1 MVVRIE
7 PGDVD
12 GYFPDSQP
20 SEMLNM
26 LAHIVAKMLNSGGHR
41 SGEGQSKIQME
52 DRNLPVQFTVCFWT
66 RVEVTASADSQNSSC
81 VRPYMCRLVGSLSCN
96 LSDHC

>member
-12 GYFPDSQP
+12 GDFPDSQP

-26 LAHIVAKMLNSGGHR
+26 LAHILAKVLNSGGHSLLLGASGSHGERRFPELLLR
-41 SGEGQSKIQME
+41 STLHVPSRRQPELQSE
-52 DRNLPVQFTVCFWT
+52 
-66 RVEVTASADSQNSSC
+66 
-81 VRPYMCRLVGSLSCN
+81 RPLLTE
-96 LSDHC
+96 

>member
-52 DRNLPVQFTVCFWT
+52 DRNLPVQFTVCFWRAPIPRT
-66 RVEVTASADSQNSSC
+66 PPAFDPTCAVS
-81 VRPYMCRLVGSLSCN
+81 
-96 LSDHC
+96 